1 MRKCDYSGDKTL
13 FRLRERESQIP
24 QFWRVV
30 TKLYIVVCFL
40 FLTPQSGLT
49 QKTITGFIQDKESGQ
64 SLPAANIQIEGT
76 LKGTISNEQGLYVLK
91 LDELPATILISYI
104 GYASERRTIDETSST
119 KQHISLQ
126 PISYQLDPIIVTGED
141 PAVRIMREVIRRK
154 QIWRA
159 DLNTFQ
165 AEAYTRLVLENDT
178 NITSIM
184 ESISS
189 AFWDK
194 KRGIREVIKSRRQT
208 SNMSE
213 NENFAG
219 VGDFT
224 NLYDDDIEIV
234 GFKLIGVTHPD
245 ALDHYNFRL
254 VGQRQRDD
262 KIVYDISVNPKSKLQ
277 PTFIGNISVL
287 DEEYALLEVNLKPSE
302 AVMFPM
308 PIKDFNIHYMQQF
321 SNFGTPFWLP
331 VDVRVSGSIKIG
343 FIGLQFPNIIIKSIS
358 RLTDYQINVPLPDSL
373 YENDEVVAI
382 DSSSIGY
389 DPDSIFTA
397 NPEVVPFSPD
407 EEQAYGKLDSTMTL
421 EKAYRPTGP
430 LARFV
435 KVETDDEDHEKKD
448 SNKILSGL
456 SPVIGFDRVDELT
469 VGIKKSFS
477 PGRFD
482 FGLFG
487 GYKTG
492 RNDWFYGGETKI
504 SLGSDEQWQT
514 ALKFSENSDTRYQSK
529 LYPMLFSS
537 IHTLL
542 GYRDYFDYY
551 RNRKWQLKTSYGFS
565 QINSRLSI
573 AFNDEYHHNLS
584 KSTDFNILGRD
595 ITQRENPAISEGR
608 LRSLEFKFNTDED
621 YIPFGILGQNHW
633 QIFMEYSHPDLFN
646 SEFDFLRL
654 EAQLDLRIPTF
665 LRRRL
670 LPNTLDIHLIAGS
683 SDGNLP
689 PQRFGILDG
698 ALQIFGPYGA
708 MRSLIGKPYEGEKY
722 TGIFW
727 EHNFRTVPLEIIG
740 LRSLARR
747 NIGVIIYGASSKS
760 WIASET
766 LQSLSFEPVY
776 PDKFHHEFGIS
787 INGIVDLF
795 RLDFTQRLDQSE
807 FYVGISFSRLF

>member
-1 MRKCDYSGDKTL
+1 MREI
-13 FRLRERESQIP
+13 RNP
-24 QFWRVV
+24 QFSLVV
-30 TKLYIVVCFL
+30 CRLYILLCL
-40 FLTPQSGLT
+40 LLAMPNAGSAQKIISG
-49 QKTITGFIQDKESGQ
+49 IIQDQESRQ
-64 SLPAANIQIEGT
+64 FLPAANIQIEGT
-76 LKGTISNEQGLYVLK
+76 LKGTISNEQGVYILR
-91 LDELPATILISYI
+91 LDNLPATILISYI
-104 GYASERRTIDETSST
+104 GYASKRQIIYENSPGEQNIF
-119 KQHISLQ
+119 LQ
-126 PISYQLDPIIVTGED
+126 PISYQLEPIIVTGED

-178 NITSIM
+178 SITSIM
-184 ESISS
+184 ESISN

-194 KRGIREVIKSRRQT
+194 ERGIREVIKSRRQT

-213 NENFAG
+213 NENFAS

-224 NLYDDDIEIV
+224 NLYDDDIEII

-254 VGQRQRDD
+254 EGQRQRDD

-308 PIKDFNIHYMQQF
+308 PIKDFNIHYIQQF

-331 VDVRVSGSIKIG
+331 IDVRVSGSIKIG

-358 RLTDYQINVPLPDSL
+358 RLTDYQINIPLPDSL
-373 YENDEVVAI
+373 YENDDLVAI
-382 DSSSIGY
+382 DSSTISY

-397 NPEVVPFSPD
+397 NPEVVPFSQQ
-407 EEQAYGKLDSTMTL
+407 EENAYGKLDSTMTL

-430 LARFV
+430 LARFI
-435 KVETDDEDHEKKD
+435 KVETDEDDNEKKD

-477 PGRFD
+477 PGPFD
-482 FGLFG
+482 FALFG

-492 RNDWFYGGETKI
+492 REDWFYGGEIKL
-504 SLGSDEQWQT
+504 SVGSPKRWQT
-514 ALKFSENSDTRYQSK
+514 ALKFSENSDTRYKSK
-529 LYPMLFSS
+529 LYPMLFSTV
-537 IHTLL
+537 HTLL

-551 RNRKWQLKTSYGFS
+551 RNRTWQLKISYGFS
-565 QINSRLSI
+565 QINSRLSV
-573 AFNDEYHHNLS
+573 AFNDENHHNLQ
-584 KSTDFNILGRD
+584 KTTDYNILDRD
-595 ITQRENPAISEGR
+595 ITQRENPAIPEGR
-608 LRSLEFKFNTDED
+608 LRSLEFTFNTDD
-621 YIPFGILGQNHW
+621 DFIPFGIIGQNHW
-633 QIFMEYSHPDLFN
+633 QILVEYSNPDIFN

-654 EAQLDLRIPTF
+654 EAQLDLRFSTF

-683 SDGNLP
+683 SDGSLP
-689 PQRFGILDG
+689 PQRFGIVDG

-722 TGIFW
+722 AGIFW

-760 WIASET
+760 WVAEET
-766 LQSLSFEPVY
+766 LQNLSFTPVV
-776 PDKFHHEFGIS
+776 PDKFHHEIGIAV
-787 INGIVDLF
+787 NGLLDLF
-795 RLDFTQRLDQSE
+795 RLDFTQRLDESE
-807 FYVGISFSRLF
+807 FYVGISFARLF